1 MLAEWSVELGSEDPR
16 LELPWR
22 SEDQQLRFLDLK
34 RQPEL
39 LLEVR
44 EACFYPELAEFL
56 SWANSPES
64 PLETA
69 KCDAWTSRQ
78 IEAEEEVFGEVCKFG
93 SYIDL
98 LFVKG
103 TKTKFIDYEQFVQA
117 LARLLRHAPEIS
129 SAAEFIVRRCID
141 HRAESEPNTDG
152 YYITFYLNGYG
163 EDELQARKRW
173 AIALKMVQHA
183 MIQHCCASRNLSGTS
198 EGTH

>member
-39 LLEVR
+39 LLEVK

-56 SWANSPES
+56 SWVNSPES

-78 IEAEEEVFGEVCKFG
+78 IEAEEEIFGEACKFG

-98 LFVKG
+98 LFTRTESKAR
-103 TKTKFIDYEQFVQA
+103 FSDNELFVQA

-129 SAAEFIVRRCID
+129 SAAEFIVRRCVD
-141 HRAESEPNTDG
+141 RRLNLESSHDCF
-152 YYITFYLNGYG
+152 YMTFYLFGYG
-163 EDELQARKRW
+163 EDETQARKRW

-183 MIQHCCASRNLSGTS
+183 MIQRCSSGASSLHLSGD
-198 EGTH
+198 G

>member
-1 MLAEWSVELGSEDPR
+1 MLAEWSVELGSDDPR

-22 SEDQQLRFLDLK
+22 SEDQQLRYLDLK

-69 KCDAWTSRQ
+69 KCDAWTSRK
-78 IEAEEEVFGEVCKFG
+78 IEAEEEIFGEACRFG

-98 LFVKG
+98 LLVKA
-103 TKTKFIDYEQFVQA
+103 TKSKFIDYELFVQA

-141 HRAESEPNTDG
+141 HRTESEPNRDG

-173 AIALKMVQHA
+173 GIALKMVQHA
-183 MIQHCCASRNLSGTS
+183 MIQHCCARHWSLPDSS
-198 EGTH
+198 K

>member
-1 MLAEWSVELGSEDPR
+1 MLAEWSVELGFEDPC

-22 SEDQQLRFLDLK
+22 SDDQQLRFLDLK

-56 SWANSPES
+56 SWANSSES

-78 IEAEEEVFGEVCKFG
+78 IDAEEEIFGEACKFG

-98 LFVKG
+98 LFTRSESKSRF
-103 TKTKFIDYEQFVQA
+103 TDNELFVQS

-141 HRAESEPNTDG
+141 RRAESEPNPDG
-152 YYITFYLNGYG
+152 FYITFYLNGYG

-173 AIALKMVQHA
+173 GIALKMVQHA
-183 MIQHCCASRNLSGTS
+183 MIQHCCARHESLPDSS
-198 EGTH
+198 K